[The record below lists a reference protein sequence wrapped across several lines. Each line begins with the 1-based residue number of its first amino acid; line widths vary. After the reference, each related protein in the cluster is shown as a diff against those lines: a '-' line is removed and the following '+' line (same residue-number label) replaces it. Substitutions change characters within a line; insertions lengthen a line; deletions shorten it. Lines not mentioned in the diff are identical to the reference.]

1 MPTQHTPTPWM
12 LDGRPSYL
20 VEQDDTTKKW
30 SVVAHG
36 KTICRLGTTDEDR
49 ANAAF
54 IVRAANNHHD
64 ILTCLKELYEFWQT
78 DERDYDI
85 NEYEAIKGALEHA
98 IPKVI
103 AKAEAL

>member
-1 MPTQHTPTPWM
+1 MEIKHTPTPWM
-12 LDGRPSYL
+12 VDGRPSYL

-54 IVRAANNHHD
+54 IVRACNAHEDLLRFVHD
-64 ILTCLKELYEFWQT
+64 VAFSGTGLVDLV
-78 DERDYDI
+78 RS
-85 NEYEAIKGALEHA
+85 ARALHA
-98 IPKVI
+98 KVEG
-103 AKAEAL
+103 K

>member
-1 MPTQHTPTPWM
+1 MAVQHTPTPWM

-30 SVVAHG
+30 CVVAHG

-54 IVRAANNHHD
+54 IVRAANNFNE
-64 ILTCLKELYEFWQT
+64 LLATLKNARHWVEAANPSQNKDNALLH
-78 DERDYDI
+78 I
-85 NEYEAIKGALEHA
+85 NWAISQ
-98 IPKVI
+98 
-103 AKAEAL
+103 AEGK